1 MFEKLCMKKK
11 NLNLSDKEQI
21 CAGILFASGIAIGAS
36 VTALIYENQKRV
48 DGDEILETVKKMFL
62 VDGPIEGSWIE
73 LHPVPLTRF
82 SSETE
87 VYYGGISRKEKEN
100 DDLVQYEF
108 IADSYTGTILDIYK
122 L

>member
-1 MFEKLCMKKK
+1 MYDKKSMMKSQ
-11 NLNLSDKEQI
+11 NKERV
-21 CAGILFASGIAIGAS
+21 CASILLASGIAIGAS
-36 VTALIYENQKRV
+36 IASLIYEYQKKV

-87 VYYGGISRKEKEN
+87 VYYGGISRKEN
-100 DDLVQYEF
+100 DELIQYEF
-108 IADSYTGTILDIYK
+108 IADSNTGTILDIYK

>member
-1 MFEKLCMKKK
+1 MKKK
-11 NLNLSDKEQI
+11 NFKGSNKEQI
-21 CAGILFASGIAIGAS
+21 FAGILLASGIAIGAG
-36 VTALIYENQKRV
+36 VTALIYESQKRI

-62 VDGPIEGSWIE
+62 ADGPIEGSWIE

-82 SSETE
+82 SAETE
-87 VYYGGISRKEKEN
+87 VYYGGISRKEKE
-100 DDLVQYEF
+100 DDELVQYEF